1 MFKDIKGILDYIV
14 LLVPAALRAA
24 TENRAAFWS
33 LSFFMF
39 LQNIIMFMIWVIYF
53 DNFSNLRGW
62 ELADLATLYGLAA
75 FAFGLAFLLCGGA
88 LDLGRSIVEGELDVH
103 LGRPR
108 HPLIGLLFRE
118 SRAAGVGDMITAP
131 VIWLWF
137 ANYSPLELGILVL
150 LGLFSA
156 LIILATALVINCLP
170 FFAAQGSR
178 MTDQLL
184 ESFIIISTYPHNGF
198 GVGVKILLL
207 TIIPAGF
214 VAYLPIEAIRN
225 FDIPQMALL
234 GVAAV
239 FYMSMAVIIF
249 NRGLR
254 RYTSG
259 NKMLEVRQ

>member
-1 MFKDIKGILDYIV
+1 MLKDIKGIFAYIAI
-14 LLVPAALRAA
+14 LVPAALKAA
-24 TENRAAFWS
+24 VQNKTAFWS

-39 LQNIIMFMIWVIYF
+39 VQNIIMFMIWVIYF
-53 DNFSNLRGW
+53 SNFSNLRGW
-62 ELADLATLYGLAA
+62 ELSDLATLYGLAA
-75 FAFGLAFLLCGGA
+75 FSFGLAFLLCGGA
-88 LDLGRSIVEGELDVH
+88 LDLGRSIVEGELDIY

-118 SRAAGVGDMITAP
+118 SRAAGLGDMLTAP
-131 VIWLWF
+131 VLWIWF
-137 ANYSPLELGILVL
+137 GSYSPLELGVLVI

-156 LIILATALVINCLP
+156 MIILATALVINCLP

-198 GVGVKILLL
+198 GMAVKILLL
-207 TIIPAGF
+207 TVVPAGF

-225 FDIPQMALL
+225 FDLGQMAML
-234 GVAAV
+234 GGAAI

-259 NKMLEVRQ
+259 NKMLEVR